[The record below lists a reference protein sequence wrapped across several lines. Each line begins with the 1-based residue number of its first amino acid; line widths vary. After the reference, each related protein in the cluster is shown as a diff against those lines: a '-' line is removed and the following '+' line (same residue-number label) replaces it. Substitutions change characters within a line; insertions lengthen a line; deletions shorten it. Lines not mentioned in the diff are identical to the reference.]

1 MPTILEPLSV
11 PQLSFLAILLVAFGL
26 LDTEWL
32 RNDIVAA
39 AIFVFSAGLNHTGLA
54 ETIGGWIGHRAG
66 DSYTRAVAVIMP
78 SVALLSAFIHHLTT
92 TALMLPVTLNL
103 ARERGIPPSKL
114 LMPLS
119 FAACLGTSITIIGAP
134 DFLIASHVLQQAGR
148 PGLGIFAIAPIGL
161 SLSLVGTAFM
171 LLVGHFLLQARTG
184 VEDPTQRFRLTEYFA
199 EVRILPNSP
208 FLDKTTAEVEYTEGD
223 QVRVVG
229 WLRHGRHLRPP
240 FGERR
245 LRESDVLLV
254 RMTPEEIV
262 AIRQTPGVELH
273 PVSQY
278 GPTTVNGDEED
289 VADLLVQSVA
299 APQSDLISRTIN
311 EVDFRQRYG
320 ALVVSLWRREG
331 WLQQELAQTRL
342 SAGDVLVLQ
351 GDAEALARVEGD
363 PAFLMLVPFHGESRR
378 HRKASLAGGIMLASV
393 WWRRSTSYRSRWR
406 GWPAPW
412 RWSSPGVSVPA
423 RHTRRSTPAPLCS
436 LPAQSPWARPCSR
449 AARRTY

>member
-161 SLSLVGTAFM
+161 SLSLVGTAFI
-171 LLVGHFLLQARTG
+171 LLVGHFLFQARTG
-184 VEDPTQRFRLTEYFA
+184 VEDPTQRFRLT
-199 EVRILPNSP
+199 
-208 FLDKTTAEVEYTEGD
+208 
-223 QVRVVG
+223 
-229 WLRHGRHLRPP
+229 
-240 FGERR
+240 
-245 LRESDVLLV
+245 
-254 RMTPEEIV
+254 
-262 AIRQTPGVELH
+262 
-273 PVSQY
+273 
-278 GPTTVNGDEED
+278 
-289 VADLLVQSVA
+289 
-299 APQSDLISRTIN
+299 
-311 EVDFRQRYG
+311 
-320 ALVVSLWRREG
+320 
-331 WLQQELAQTRL
+331 
-342 SAGDVLVLQ
+342 
-351 GDAEALARVEGD
+351 
-363 PAFLMLVPFHGESRR
+363 
-378 HRKASLAGGIMLASV
+378 
-393 WWRRSTSYRSRWR
+393 
-406 GWPAPW
+406 
-412 RWSSPGVSVPA
+412 
-423 RHTRRSTPAPLCS
+423 
-436 LPAQSPWARPCSR
+436 
-449 AARRTY
+449 